1 MANTPE
7 KVTPKKA
14 DEWRPVFLSTLRNTG
29 NVRAACQATGIT
41 RKTAYQHRNQAPE
54 FAAAW
59 DEALEDAI
67 DALEAVAINRARTS
81 SDTLLIFLLKAHRP
95 GLYRD
100 TSRVLNFNVTPDDLK
115 QMDEDDLD
123 ELERKLTSTR

>member
-1 MANTPE
+1 MANASQKLTL
-7 KVTPKKA
+7 KKA
-14 DEWRPVFLSTLRNTG
+14 DEWRPIFLTTLRNTG
-29 NVRAACQATGIT
+29 NVRAACQACGIT
-41 RKTAYQHRNQAPE
+41 RQAAYKARDNAPE

-95 GLYRD
+95 GLYRETINQHTKHEGD
-100 TSRVLNFNVTPDDLK
+100 VTIRVVYANDNTETS
-115 QMDEDDLD
+115 
-123 ELERKLTSTR
+123 